1 MEVHLSQIE
10 SKSGIFIGSGVAAGI
25 VASICCVGPLVL
37 TLLGVSGAA
46 ALTQLDIL
54 RWPMIIA
61 VIALFSIS
69 GVSLYRKRRSCE
81 SGSLCGDPKKFR
93 KMITAYWI
101 GLAIAIVGI
110 TSPNWVVWIF
120 D

>member
-1 MEVHLSQIE
+1 MEVHLNQLE
-10 SKSGIFIGSGVAAGI
+10 NKSGIFIGSGVAAGI

-46 ALTQLDIL
+46 TLARLDVL

-61 VIALFSIS
+61 VIALFSIA

-81 SGSLCGDPKKFR
+81 PGSLCADPRKFR
-93 KMITAYWI
+93 MMITAYWI
-101 GLAIAIVGI
+101 GLAIAIIGI
-110 TSPNWVVWIF
+110 TSPYWVVWLF